1 MSRLWQN
8 VPFPGKPTQGE
19 FLYSA
24 QFCTEDVV
32 VAGGSGTSG
41 AGIIHTGTGQVRPGG
56 EVESREQLAQGRLPI
71 TARISHRSPSW
82 FFLAAHR

>member
-8 VPFPGKPTQGE
+8 VPFPGNPTQGE

-41 AGIIHTGTGQVRPGG
+41 AGIIHTGTGQVRGVCLWG
-56 EVESREQLAQGRLPI
+56 WEESRE
-71 TARISHRSPSW
+71 
-82 FFLAAHR
+82 